1 MHRTRLLVAFIAC
14 LSLGGTRS
22 LLRGQAQNP
31 SVELQLRSQYRVSSV
46 DGNGKVVRVGAV
58 LVVAQDGLKANP
70 PSPAGCW
77 YNSHKPGDRIKY
89 SKLFEATVPADVR
102 NQVRLL
108 QVGERLVV
116 LKMDIRPSEVGFCVQ
131 TYSDNPNDA
140 PYRAAVA
147 FQFSQKNYVQLAN
160 MKAIQDSI
168 AEVFSLDT
176 ASPTKRSV
184 PALTDRRG
192 ETKPGQ
198 SGQPASVVGLYVGSN
213 GRRLELNPDGSFSAP
228 ALGAGSTAISGH
240 FTVDGN
246 TLVLNLSNSRSST
259 WSIHEDGL
267 YSVTGGPTFVR
278 QGGSPA
284 LTTAPLRL
292 PSTYVNAETQTDQ
305 IQLNADN
312 SFTLQEGG
320 QAYQGNFVTN
330 GNTVELNISGGTKTT
345 AIIQGSNLTDSS
357 GQRWVLREQS
367 AGTAAAGPMLKN
379 EDIVKMAKAGLDDA
393 LIIAKIGST
402 KCQFDTSTDALIQL
416 KQNGVSAAVLK
427 AIVGAG
433 K

>member
-31 SVELQLRSQYRVSSV
+31 SIELQLRSQYRVSSV

-116 LKMDIRPSEVGFCVQ
+116 LKMDIRSSEVGFCVQ

-147 FQFSQKNYVQLAN
+147 FQFSQKNYVQVAN
-160 MKAIQDSI
+160 LKAIQDSI
-168 AEVFSLDT
+168 AEIFSPDN
-176 ASPTKRSV
+176 ASPTERSV
-184 PALTDRRG
+184 PALGDRRDGTKTG
-192 ETKPGQ
+192 E
-198 SGQPASVVGLYVGSN
+198 SGLSASVVGLWVRPT
-213 GRRLELNPDGSFSAP
+213 GRQLQLSPDGSFSEHGP
-228 ALGAGSTAISGH
+228 NPNSTTASGH

-246 TLVLNLSNSRSST
+246 ALVLNLSDGRSST

-267 YSVTGGPTFVR
+267 YSVTGVRSFVR
-278 QGGSPA
+278 QGDS
-284 LTTAPLRL
+284 TTPTIAPLRL
-292 PSTYVNAETQTDQ
+292 PATYVSAQTPTDQ
-305 IQLNADN
+305 LQLNPDN
-312 SFTLQEGG
+312 SFSLQEAG
-320 QAYQGNFVTN
+320 QTYRGTFAAN
-330 GNTVELNISGGTKTT
+330 GNTLEINISDGPKTT
-345 AIIQGSNLTDSS
+345 MTIHGSNLTDPS
-357 GQRWVLREQS
+357 GQTWALREQPVQPGS
-367 AGTAAAGPMLKN
+367 SVGVLQN
-379 EDIVKMAKAGLDDA
+379 QDIINLAKAGIDDA
-393 LIIAKIGST
+393 IILAKIGSS

-416 KQNGVSAAVLK
+416 KSSGVSAAVLK
-427 AIVGAG
+427 AMVGAG